1 MMFLCINLSMMK
13 SSKFVAKS
21 LKFVQVIGTKNF
33 FSISFIIVVRYIV
46 HSVLVT

>member
-21 LKFVQVIGTKNF
+21 LKFVQVIGTKIF
-33 FSISFIIVVRYIV
+33 FSISFIIVVRYTVKTIW
-46 HSVLVT
+46 